1 MNHHGWTDEH
11 LAQVP
16 LFQGLT
22 RRQLRTVSSLA
33 ARVDLGPGKVLA
45 KEGRRGHEFFIVLDG
60 EVDVRHGDQVL
71 ETRGPGEYVG
81 EMALMDS
88 RPRTADLVTKTPV
101 TIEVMSSR
109 EFQSLLSEV
118 PALSTEIRAT
128 MAARRAA
135 EPEGATPVGAAP

>member
-1 MNHHGWTDEH
+1 MNRHGWTDEH

-16 LFQGLT
+16 LFQGLS

-33 ARVDLGPGKVLA
+33 TRIDVQPGKVLA
-45 KEGRRGHEFFIVLDG
+45 KEGRPGFEFFIVLDG
-60 EVDVRHGDQVL
+60 EVDVRHGDQVV

-88 RPRTADLVTKTPV
+88 RPRTADLVAKTPV
-101 TIEVMSSR
+101 IIEVMSSR

-118 PALSTEIRAT
+118 PVLSDQIRAT
-128 MAARRAA
+128 VAARRAA
-135 EPEGATPVGAAP
+135 LEGATPVGAAP